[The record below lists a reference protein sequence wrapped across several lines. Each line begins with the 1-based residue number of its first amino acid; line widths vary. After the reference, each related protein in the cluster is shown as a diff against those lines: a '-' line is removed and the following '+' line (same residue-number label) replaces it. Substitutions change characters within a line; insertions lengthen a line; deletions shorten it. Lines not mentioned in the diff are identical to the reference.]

1 MEILLIDIGALAV
14 FLAYIAIVYWHAISH
29 EPDPATRKGG
39 QGDPLLRRHGIHLRT
54 RAESRDDRTVPA
66 SAAATSANYL
76 DRESA
81 TARSARSSV
90 EIGQCA
96 SQPMQYASMSAPDSS
111 SSASS
116 SRAYP
121 VSMRSRPHF
130 GHSDENGV

>member
-1 MEILLIDIGALAV
+1 MEILLIDLGALAV
-14 FLAYIAIVYWHAISH
+14 FLAYMAIVYWHGTSH
-29 EPDPATRKGG
+29 EPDPATRKRG
-39 QGDPLLRRHGIHLRT
+39 QSDPLLRRHGILPRT
-54 RAESRDDRTVPA
+54 GAASIDDLTVPA
-66 SAAATSANYL
+66 NAGTTGANYL

-96 SQPMQYASMSAPDSS
+96 SQPIQYASISAPDFS

-121 VSMRSRPHF
+121 VSMRSRRHF